1 MFNAVPGVHSALNNI
16 GGMNEGKEETSKKK
30 RRKLK
35 VLKEFKMFSL
45 KLFKRIFSQ
54 LSPACKITIELY

>member
-1 MFNAVPGVHSALNNI
+1 MLRIRVL
-16 GGMNEGKEETSKKK
+16 KEETSKKK
-30 RRKLK
+30 RGKLK